1 MNKLTSSTSTSTSIA
16 KASRT
21 PKARPPAAARELAAE
36 CSTNLYMI
44 SEAVGQVES
53 VLFELERGSKDW
65 ISQLTDASSELD
77 SIMGQAE
84 VVQREIQ
91 LVLNRK

>member
-1 MNKLTSSTSTSTSIA
+1 MKKLTSSISTSTSIA

-44 SEAVGQVES
+44 SEAVGEVES
-53 VLFELERGSKDW
+53 VLSELEHGSKDW
-65 ISQLTDASSELD
+65 TSQLIDASSALD
-77 SIMGQAE
+77 SIVGQAE

-91 LVLNRK
+91 QVLNRE

>member
-1 MNKLTSSTSTSTSIA
+1 MKKLTSSTSIA

-44 SEAVGQVES
+44 YEAVGQVES
-53 VLFELERGSKDW
+53 VFSELERGSKDW
-65 ISQLTDASSELD
+65 TSQLTDASSALD
-77 SIMGQAE
+77 SIVGQAE

-91 LVLNRK
+91 QVLSRE

>member
-1 MNKLTSSTSTSTSIA
+1 MKKLTSSTSIT

-21 PKARPPAAARELAAE
+21 PKSRPPAAARELAAE

-53 VLFELERGSKDW
+53 VLSELERGSKDW
-65 ISQLTDASSELD
+65 ISQLTDASSALD
-77 SIMGQAE
+77 SIVGQAE

-91 LVLNRK
+91 QVLNRE

>member
-1 MNKLTSSTSTSTSIA
+1 MKKLTSSTSTSIA

-44 SEAVGQVES
+44 YEAVGQVES
-53 VLFELERGSKDW
+53 VFSELERGSKDW
-65 ISQLTDASSELD
+65 TSQLIDASSALD
-77 SIMGQAE
+77 SIVGQAE

-91 LVLNRK
+91 RVLNR

>member
-1 MNKLTSSTSTSTSIA
+1 MKKLTSSTSIA

-21 PKARPPAAARELAAE
+21 PKALPPAAARELAAE

-44 SEAVGQVES
+44 YEAVGQVES
-53 VLFELERGSKDW
+53 VFSELERGSKDW
-65 ISQLTDASSELD
+65 TSQLTDALSALD
-77 SIMGQAE
+77 SIVGQAE

-91 LVLNRK
+91 

>member
-1 MNKLTSSTSTSTSIA
+1 MKKLTSSTSIA

-36 CSTNLYMI
+36 CSTNLYLI
-44 SEAVGQVES
+44 YEAVGQVES
-53 VLFELERGSKDW
+53 VFSELERGSKDW
-65 ISQLTDASSELD
+65 TSQLTDALSALD
-77 SIMGQAE
+77 SIVGQAE

-91 LVLNRK
+91 QVLNRE